1 MRELFVAGN
10 WKMNMDGQGSR
21 ELAAAIGEQLSGLE
35 GVRVA
40 VCPPAVYLSAVVG
53 VLHETRIGVGAQ
65 NMHSEPAGA
74 YTGEISG
81 PMLVDIGCQ
90 LVILGHSE
98 RRHVFGEDDELIGAK
113 VAGALECGLEPI
125 LCLGEKLEQRKAG
138 STRQVVSTQLRA
150 GLDGVSAEQMA
161 GVTLAYEPVWAIGT
175 GETATP
181 EQAQEVHAFL
191 RGELADMYDQEV
203 ADATVIQYG
212 GSVKPYNAADL
223 MAMTDVDGALVGG
236 ASLRA
241 ETFVPIV
248 RAGLDL

>member
-1 MRELFVAGN
+1 MREPFVAGN

-21 ELAAAIGEQLSGLE
+21 ELAGALRKQLSGLE

-40 VCPPAVYLSAVVG
+40 VFPPAVYLSAVVG
-53 VLHETRIGVGAQ
+53 VLHDTEIGVGAQ

-74 YTGEISG
+74 YTGEVSG

-98 RRHVFGEDDELIGAK
+98 RRHVFGEDDELISAK
-113 VAGALECGLEPI
+113 VARALECGLEPV
-125 LCLGEKLEQRKAG
+125 LCLGEKLEQRKVG
-138 STRQVVSTQLRA
+138 KTEDVVSKQLRA

-161 GVTLAYEPVWAIGT
+161 NVTLAYEPVWAIGT

-181 EQAQEVHAFL
+181 EQAQEVHAVL
-191 RGELADMYDQEV
+191 RGLLAEMYDEDT
-203 ADATVIQYG
+203 AAATVIQYG
-212 GSVKPYNAADL
+212 GSVKPHNAADL
-223 MAMTDVDGALVGG
+223 MGMADVDGALVGG
-236 ASLRA
+236 ASLKA

-248 RAGLDL
+248 EAAAD